1 MTPYP
6 RKFICYPY
14 GWQEYHDIFSSVKA
28 AVQKDTIG
36 GTLDRHRCQTPERD
50 CLSRRRCLLTQHLLA
65 LDIPY
70 IYGSTLKHMFMEATL
85 AIFLVQAGEAKVD
98 PKHIKG
104 RLASIYLDAM
114 FDVRAE
120 LKIFKKFVKAH
131 GLDISG
137 KVGHWTQVGSKFY
150 LKISVIGQIGIEG
163 KLEGLVLLWAA
174 QHVYAE
180 AWKYAASFADEGND
194 RDEDLDGGLLGF
206 F

>member
-1 MTPYP
+1 M
-6 RKFICYPY
+6 
-14 GWQEYHDIFSSVKA
+14 
-28 AVQKDTIG
+28 
-36 GTLDRHRCQTPERD
+36 
-50 CLSRRRCLLTQHLLA
+50 
-65 LDIPY
+65 
-70 IYGSTLKHMFMEATL
+70 
-85 AIFLVQAGEAKVD
+85 
-98 PKHIKG
+98 
-104 RLASIYLDAM
+104 ASIYLDAM